1 MNNPGIYFRIW
12 AAACLMIAS
21 CNHKEQTITPNISN
35 EVITTVQ
42 VQLTNQANKTDIQ
55 TATWE
60 QLVDANGKPQPVDVS
75 KANLTLKSNATYTAS
90 ITVLDKSQ
98 NPVDDH
104 TLEIEDRSNIHL
116 FFLQPLP
123 TASALVI
130 PTASGELYPEPIPTP
145 IPNGAP
151 LNLTVSIT
159 DKDTNNPPLPLGL
172 ESIFTTGNAS
182 TGWLRIVLRHQPSGK
197 DGTFAPGD
205 TDLDVGYNV
214 TIQ

>member
-1 MNNPGIYFRIW
+1 MRSGRIYLNTLVATSLLIG
-12 AAACLMIAS
+12 CG
-21 CNHKEQTITPNISN
+21 HKEQVIAPNIDN
-35 EVITTVQ
+35 EHLTTIQ
-42 VQLTNQANKTDIQ
+42 LQLTNQADAGDVQ

-60 QLVDANGKPQPVDVS
+60 QLVDVNGKPLPTDVS
-75 KANLTLKSNATYTAS
+75 KANVALKKNAMYKATLL
-90 ITVLDKSQ
+90 ILDKSQ
-98 NPVDDH
+98 NPVVDQ
-104 TLEIEDRSNIHL
+104 TVEIKERANIHL
-116 FFLQPLP
+116 FFFQPLP

-151 LNLTVSIT
+151 LNLTASIT

-172 ESIFTTGNAS
+172 ETIFTTGNAS

-205 TDLDVGYNV
+205 TDLDVGYTV
-214 TIQ
+214 IIQ